1 MIVIPMVGRS
11 SRFFQAGYALPKY
24 QLSLNGHSVFWHSV
38 DSFRRYFD
46 DEQFVFLCRQDFGA
60 HAFIQAELGQLG
72 VKHFRIQS
80 FEAETRGQADTVYQG
95 LRGVDTE
102 EPLYVF
108 NIDTFRPGFEKAPL
122 SCDGY
127 LEVFLGEGD
136 HWSFVQPG
144 PSSSVVATTEKV
156 RISNLCSDGL
166 YYFKR
171 KGDFDAAFE
180 DAICRQEL
188 VKGEFYVAPL
198 YNFLIRSGKLI
209 RYVVVSPDSV
219 VFCGTPT
226 EYEALADHYGK
237 A

>member
-11 SRFFQAGYALPKY
+11 SRFFQAGYAVPKY
-24 QLSLNGHSVFWHSV
+24 QLSLNGRSVFWHSV

-46 DEQFVFLCRQDFGA
+46 DEKFVFLCRRDFNA
-60 HAFIQAELGQLG
+60 HDFIQADLSHLG
-72 VKHFRIQS
+72 VKQFRIQS

-95 LRGVDTE
+95 LRGVDPE
-102 EPLYVF
+102 EPLYIF
-108 NIDTFRPGFEKAPL
+108 NIDTFRPGFEKSL
-122 SCDGY
+122 VSCDGY
-127 LEVFLGEGD
+127 LEVFVGEGD

-180 DAICRQEL
+180 DASCRQEL
-188 VKGEFYVAPL
+188 VQGEFYVAPL
-198 YNFLIRSGKLI
+198 YNYLIRSGKMI
-209 RYVVVSPDSV
+209 RYVVVSPDSI
-219 VFCGTPT
+219 VFCGTPS
-226 EYEALADHYGK
+226 EYEALAGRGGNT
-237 A
+237 

>member
-24 QLSLNGHSVFWHSV
+24 QLSLNGRSVFWHSV

-60 HAFIQAELGQLG
+60 HAFIQAELEQLG
-72 VKHFRIQS
+72 VKHFRIVN
-80 FEAETRGQADTVYQG
+80 FEAETHGQADTVYQG
-95 LRGVDTE
+95 LRGVNAE
-102 EPLYVF
+102 EPIYVF
-108 NIDTFRPGFEKAPL
+108 NIDTFRPGFEKAPV

-127 LEVFLGEGD
+127 LEVFVGEGD

-156 RISNLCSDGL
+156 RISDLCSNGL

-171 KGDFDAAFE
+171 KGDFDEAFE
-180 DAICRQEL
+180 DVSSRREF
-188 VKGEFYVAPL
+188 VRGEFYVAPL
-198 YNFLIRSGKLI
+198 YNYLIRSGKLI

-219 VFCGTPT
+219 VSCGTPS
-226 EYEALADHYGK
+226 EFEALNGRYAN

>member
-24 QLSLNGHSVFWHSV
+24 QLSLNGRSVFWHSV
-38 DSFRRYFD
+38 DSFRRYFE
-46 DEQFVFLCRQDFGA
+46 DEKFVFLCRQDFSA
-60 HAFIQAELGQLG
+60 QTFIEAELCHLG
-72 VKHFRIQS
+72 IKHFQIQS

-95 LRGVDTE
+95 IREVDAE

-108 NIDTFRPGFEKAPL
+108 NIDTFRPGFEKAPV

-127 LEVFLGEGD
+127 LEVFVGEGD

-156 RISNLCSDGL
+156 RISNLCSNGL

-180 DAICRQEL
+180 DASCRQDLVRGEL
-188 VKGEFYVAPL
+188 YVAPL
-198 YNFLIRSGKLI
+198 YNYLIRIGKII
-209 RYVVVSPDSV
+209 RYVVVSPDKV
-219 VFCGTPT
+219 VFCGTPS
-226 EYEALADHYGK
+226 EYEALAGSYGNT
-237 A
+237 